1 MVAPGTAPSGTSTTT
16 RSVVPGMVR
25 RSFLPGVA
33 PGGSTTS
40 NVCWSLAGDAGAAVA
55 SPLRQRN
62 AEDLPDVTS
71 ALKERSAARPCGRRL
86 VNSPQTA
93 RQAALRAMWDEAATE
108 NCGQYNRLNRLE
120 VPHMLLD
127 DVRIGDV
134 VELNTPTAGQ
144 TFHVFVYEIA
154 EDEVRYRYGLM
165 GASVGLCL
173 MSNIVRVVGPDEEGI
188 SI

>member
-1 MVAPGTAPSGTSTTT
+1 MGQSEEEKEFTASNTA
-16 RSVVPGMVR
+16 RHEHEGMAEQ
-25 RSFLPGVA
+25 SE
-33 PGGSTTS
+33 
-40 NVCWSLAGDAGAAVA
+40 NVEYAGAAVA

-71 ALKERSAARPCGRRL
+71 ALKERRAARPRGRRL

-108 NCGQYNRLNRLE
+108 NRGQYNRLE

-127 DVRIGDV
+127 DVRVGDV

-165 GASVGLCL
+165 GASVGQCL

>member
-1 MVAPGTAPSGTSTTT
+1 MAEQSE
-16 RSVVPGMVR
+16 
-25 RSFLPGVA
+25 
-33 PGGSTTS
+33 
-40 NVCWSLAGDAGAAVA
+40 NVEYAGAAVA

-71 ALKERSAARPCGRRL
+71 ALKERRAARPRGRRL

-93 RQAALRAMWDEAATE
+93 RQAALRAMWDEAAIE
-108 NCGQYNRLNRLE
+108 NYGQYNRLE

-127 DVRIGDV
+127 DVRVGDV

-165 GASVGLCL
+165 GASVGQCL

>member
-1 MVAPGTAPSGTSTTT
+1 MAEQSE
-16 RSVVPGMVR
+16 
-25 RSFLPGVA
+25 
-33 PGGSTTS
+33 
-40 NVCWSLAGDAGAAVA
+40 NVEYAGAAVA

-71 ALKERSAARPCGRRL
+71 AMI

-108 NCGQYNRLNRLE
+108 NYGQYNRLE

-127 DVRIGDV
+127 DVRVGDV

-165 GASVGLCL
+165 GDSVGQCL
-173 MSNIVRVVGPDEEGI
+173 MSNIVRVVRPGEEGI

>member
-1 MVAPGTAPSGTSTTT
+1 MPAHFEAHGGQLLAPLHLPAVHT
-16 RSVVPGMVR
+16 RPDALHHHLRCLIAIGNHGLQV
-25 RSFLPGVA
+25 
-33 PGGSTTS
+33 
-40 NVCWSLAGDAGAAVA
+40 LALLG
-55 SPLRQRN
+55 
-62 AEDLPDVTS
+62 
-71 ALKERSAARPCGRRL
+71 L

-108 NCGQYNRLNRLE
+108 NYGQYNRLE

-127 DVRIGDV
+127 DVRVGDV

-165 GASVGLCL
+165 GASVGQCL

>member
-1 MVAPGTAPSGTSTTT
+1 MTTHAENVEYAGT
-16 RSVVPGMVR
+16 
-25 RSFLPGVA
+25 
-33 PGGSTTS
+33 
-40 NVCWSLAGDAGAAVA
+40 AVA

-71 ALKERSAARPCGRRL
+71 ALKERSADRPCGRRL

-108 NCGQYNRLNRLE
+108 NCGQYNRLE
-120 VPHMLLD
+120 VPHILLD
-127 DVRIGDV
+127 DVRVGDV

-165 GASVGLCL
+165 GASVGQCL
-173 MSNIVRVVGPDEEGI
+173 MSNIVRVVGPDEERI

>member
-1 MVAPGTAPSGTSTTT
+1 MYVQTPTHKFEESNTA
-16 RSVVPGMVR
+16 RHEHAGMAEQ
-25 RSFLPGVA
+25 SE
-33 PGGSTTS
+33 
-40 NVCWSLAGDAGAAVA
+40 NVEYAGAAVA

-71 ALKERSAARPCGRRL
+71 ALKERRAARPRGRRL

-108 NCGQYNRLNRLE
+108 NYGQYNRLE

-127 DVRIGDV
+127 DVRVGDV

-165 GASVGLCL
+165 GASVGQCL
-173 MSNIVRVVGPDEEGI
+173 MSDIVRIVGPDEEGI

>member
-1 MVAPGTAPSGTSTTT
+1 MAEQSE
-16 RSVVPGMVR
+16 
-25 RSFLPGVA
+25 
-33 PGGSTTS
+33 
-40 NVCWSLAGDAGAAVA
+40 NVEYAGAAVA

-71 ALKERSAARPCGRRL
+71 ALKERSTARPCGRRL

-127 DVRIGDV
+127 DVRVGDV

-165 GASVGLCL
+165 GASVGQCL

>member
-1 MVAPGTAPSGTSTTT
+1 MAEQSE
-16 RSVVPGMVR
+16 
-25 RSFLPGVA
+25 
-33 PGGSTTS
+33 
-40 NVCWSLAGDAGAAVA
+40 NVEYAGAVVA

-71 ALKERSAARPCGRRL
+71 AIKERTTACLSRRGRRL

-108 NCGQYNRLNRLE
+108 NYGQYNRLE

-127 DVRIGDV
+127 DVRVGDV

-154 EDEVRYRYGLM
+154 EDECGGRGALPLWPDGGL
-165 GASVGLCL
+165 GGTVSHVEHR
-173 MSNIVRVVGPDEEGI
+173 SRRRT
-188 SI
+188 

>member
-1 MVAPGTAPSGTSTTT
+1 MYVQTPTHKFEESNTA
-16 RSVVPGMVR
+16 RHEHAGMAEQ
-25 RSFLPGVA
+25 SE
-33 PGGSTTS
+33 
-40 NVCWSLAGDAGAAVA
+40 NVEYAGAAVA

-62 AEDLPDVTS
+62 AEDLPGVTS
-71 ALKERSAARPCGRRL
+71 AIKERTTACLSRRGRRL

-127 DVRIGDV
+127 DVRVGDV

-165 GASVGLCL
+165 GASVGQCL